1 VAGQKRIVKSPA
13 KAIALALGGIVVL
26 LGAAGVALLRA
37 AKGLG

>member
-1 VAGQKRIVKSPA
+1 VAEQKRIVKSPA
-13 KAIALALGGIVVL
+13 KEIRLALGGVVL